1 MKEYR
6 SKLTIAVRFTIAC
19 LALSSVAISASAET
33 SAPVPAT
40 AAAQQQGSNGQGS
53 NGTIVIAPPV
63 PDRIK
68 VREGF
73 VPFLIGHGDGT
84 QNYVCRPS
92 GNGFAYVLFTPQA
105 TLFND
110 DLKQLITHY
119 FSPNPKEP
127 NTDPKVVTDR
137 QIRVTWQA
145 QDTSTIWA
153 QLETAATFGTDPTFV
168 AKDAVAWL
176 RLAVVNHQDG
186 PTGGTTLSKTQFVQR
201 VNTVGGLAPS
211 TGCASP
217 ADAGNEAFVHYTADY
232 VFWRA
237 IDSRDSQE

>member
-1 MKEYR
+1 
-6 SKLTIAVRFTIAC
+6 
-19 LALSSVAISASAET
+19 
-33 SAPVPAT
+33 
-40 AAAQQQGSNGQGS
+40 
-53 NGTIVIAPPV
+53 V
-63 PDRIK
+63 PDTIK
-68 VREGF
+68 VKEGF

-84 QNYVCRPS
+84 QNYVCRPAAN
-92 GNGFAYVLFTPQA
+92 GGFAYVLFTPQA

-153 QLETAATFGTDPTFV
+153 KLETAATFDTDPTFV
-168 AKDAVAWL
+168 KKDAVAWL

-186 PTGGTTLSKTQFVQR
+186 PTGGDTLSKTEFVQR

-217 ADAGNEAFVHYTADY
+217 ADAGNEAFVHYKADY

-237 IDSRDSQE
+237 IDSQDPQE

>member
-1 MKEYR
+1 MNLYR
-6 SKLTIAVRFTIAC
+6 SKLTIALRFTIAC
-19 LALSSVAISASAET
+19 FALLSIAISASAET
-33 SAPVPAT
+33 SAPVPTKAV
-40 AAAQQQGSNGQGS
+40 AQQQGSNGQGS
-53 NGTIVIAPPV
+53 NGGTVTPPAV
-63 PDRIK
+63 PDTIK
-68 VREGF
+68 VKEGF
-73 VPFLIGHGDGT
+73 VAFLVGHGDGT
-84 QNYVCRPS
+84 QNYVCRPAAN
-92 GNGFAYVLFTPQA
+92 GGFAYVLFTPQA

-110 DLKQLITHY
+110 NLKQLIMHF

-153 QLETAATFGTDPTFV
+153 QLETAATFTTDPTFV

-201 VNTVGGLAPS
+201 VNTVGGLAP
-211 TGCASP
+211 
-217 ADAGNEAFVHYTADY
+217 
-232 VFWRA
+232 
-237 IDSRDSQE
+237 

>member
-1 MKEYR
+1 MKENR
-6 SKLTIAVRFTIAC
+6 SKLMFAVRLTIAC
-19 LALSSVAISASAET
+19 LALLSLAISASAET
-33 SAPVPAT
+33 SAPV
-40 AAAQQQGSNGQGS
+40 AAAQLQGSNQQGG
-53 NGTIVIAPPV
+53 GTVTPPPV

-68 VREGF
+68 VTDGF
-73 VPFLIGHGDGT
+73 EAFLVGHGDGT
-84 QNYVCRPS
+84 QNYVCRPAAN
-92 GNGFAYVLFTPQA
+92 GGFAYVLFTPQA

-119 FSPNPKEP
+119 FSPNPLEP

-153 QLETAATFGTDPTFV
+153 KLEIAATFDTDPTFV
-168 AKDAVAWL
+168 RKDSVAWL
-176 RLAVVNHQDG
+176 RLAVVHHQDG
-186 PTGGTTLSKTQFVQR
+186 PTGGNTLSKTEFVQR

-232 VFWRA
+232 VFYRA
-237 IDSRDSQE
+237 VGSQDSQD